1 MNKPLSAVILRVYQL
16 HIIENFGKMKNK
28 RILPYAIGFLV
39 IVIVLLVVGR
49 KMGWFGKEFSLSVA
63 TETVNKTTL
72 TEFITANGKIQ
83 PETQVKISP
92 DVSGEVIELYV
103 EEGDEIQAGKLLCVI
118 KPEIYVSAL
127 NRAEATLNSS
137 KARQAQAEAQQI
149 ERELAFKRAKQLFDK
164 NTIPVSEFETAQAAY
179 RVAQAEVKAA
189 QYSVKSAEAS
199 VSEAREQLTKTKIYA
214 PISGTISALN
224 IEKGER
230 VVGTSMMIGTEMMVV
245 ADLNRMEVQVD
256 VNENDIV
263 KVSKFDTAL
272 VEVDAYLNRKFKGI
286 VTEIAN
292 SASTIGTTADQVT
305 NFEVKVLLLKE
316 SYKDLIDSVSGN
328 LYPFRPGMSAAVDIL
343 TESRENILTV
353 PISAV
358 TTRVKKKGGGTEEVS
373 DVAVK
378 ADEENETSSSD
389 SEKVTEKE
397 EKQEVVF
404 VLNGNRVKK
413 TEVKTGIQDNTNIQ
427 IIEGLQEGDEI
438 VVAPFNAINKTLKDS
453 MLVKKVSE
461 EDLFKV
467 K

>member
-1 MNKPLSAVILRVYQL
+1 
-16 HIIENFGKMKNK
+16 MKNK
-28 RILPYAIGFLV
+28 KILPYAIGILV
-39 IVIVLLVVGR
+39 IVVVLLVVGK
-49 KMGWFGKEFSLSVA
+49 KMGWFGKEFSVSVA
-63 TETVNKTTL
+63 TDGVKKITL

-103 EEGDEIQAGKLLCVI
+103 EEGNEVKAGELLCVI

-127 NRAEATLNSS
+127 NRAEAALNSS
-137 KARQAQAEAQQI
+137 KARLAQAEAQQI

-164 NTIPVSEFETAQAAY
+164 NTIPVSEFETAQAVY
-179 RVAQAEVKAA
+179 QVAQAEVKAA
-189 QYSVKSAEAS
+189 QFSVKSAEAS

-245 ADLNRMEVQVD
+245 ADLNRMEVQVE

-263 KVSKFDTAL
+263 KVTKFDTAL

-305 NFEVKVLLLKE
+305 NFEVKVLLLKD
-316 SYKDLIDSVSGN
+316 SYMDLIDSVSGN

-343 TESRENILTV
+343 TESRSDVLSV

-373 DVAVK
+373 DTAVK
-378 ADEENETSSSD
+378 ESEETQTSASN
-389 SEKVTEKE
+389 SEQVVEKE

-404 VLNGNRVKK
+404 VLNGNRVMK
-413 TEVKTGIQDNTNIQ
+413 TEVKTGIQDNTSIE
-427 IIEGLQEGDEI
+427 ILEGLKEGDE
-438 VVAPFNAINKTLKDS
+438 VVIAPFNAINKTLKDS
-453 MLVKKVSE
+453 MLVKKVT
-461 EDLFKV
+461 
-467 K
+467 

>member
-1 MNKPLSAVILRVYQL
+1 
-16 HIIENFGKMKNK
+16 MKNK
-28 RILPYAIGFLV
+28 KILPYAIGLLV
-39 IVIVLLVVGR
+39 IVIVLLVIGK
-49 KMGWFGKEFSLSVA
+49 KMGWFGKEFSVSVA
-63 TETVNKTTL
+63 TETVSKITL
-72 TEFITANGKIQ
+72 TEFVTANGKIQ

-103 EEGDEIQAGKLLCVI
+103 EEGNEVKAGDLLCVI

-127 NRAEATLNSS
+127 NRAEAALNSS
-137 KARQAQAEAQQI
+137 KARLAQAEAQQI

-179 RVAQAEVKAA
+179 QVAQSEVKAA

-245 ADLNRMEVQVD
+245 ADLNRMEVSVD

-263 KVSKFDTAL
+263 KVAKFDTAL
-272 VEVDAYLNRKFKGI
+272 IEVDAYLNRKFKGI

-292 SASTIGTTADQVT
+292 SASTVGATADQVT
-305 NFEVKVLLLKE
+305 NFEVKVLLLSS
-316 SYKDLIDSVSGN
+316 SYADLIDSVSGD

-343 TESRENILTV
+343 TESRENVLTV

-358 TTRVKKKGGGTEEVS
+358 TTRVKMKDGGTKEVS
-373 DVAVK
+373 DMAES
-378 ADEENETSSSD
+378 DEMDNVSAGSD
-389 SEKVTEKE
+389 NDQVIEKE
-397 EKQEVVF
+397 RSRKLFLYSVTTG
-404 VLNGNRVKK
+404 LRKLK
-413 TEVKTGIQDNTNIQ
+413 LKTGIQDNTNIE
-427 IIEGLQEGDEI
+427 ILEGLKEGDE
-438 VVAPFNAINKTLKDS
+438 VVTAPFNAINKTLKDS
-453 MLVKKVSE
+453 MLVKKVTE
-461 EDLFKV
+461 EELFKV
-467 K
+467 KSK